1 MINLSSGLI
10 TLANGVVELI
20 LALVNPIVF
29 VLIALGLSLAWIGLI
44 ERDELDRRGTK
55 PEVEQH

>member
-10 TLANGVVELI
+10 TLANGVVDLI